1 MPRVRTALALGL
13 LAVLVA
19 AAFVLPIPGP
29 SDVRT
34 WALGA
39 GAAAPLLMFVTYV
52 VATLAPVPRT
62 VFSLAS
68 GLLLGPLVGGLVA
81 MAATAL
87 SAALGF
93 TLARWLGRGLVAR
106 HLDKAAVRAVDTRLA
121 GGGWLSVASLR
132 LIPLVPFTPMNYCCG
147 VSSVRMRPFLI
158 GTMVGSIPGTTAA
171 VLIGD
176 TLTGFSNPTG
186 LIISA
191 ACAVIGAAGLLFVI
205 RRQSPAA
212 ASVRK
217 DQIPAAAVRKDEI
230 PVD

>member
-13 LAVLVA
+13 LAVLVI

-52 VATLAPVPRT
+52 VATLAPIPRT

-68 GLLLGPLVGGLVA
+68 GLLLGPVLGVLVA
-81 MAATAL
+81 MTATAL

-93 TLARWLGRGLVAR
+93 MLARWLGRGLVAR
-106 HLDKAAVRAVDTRLA
+106 HLDKAAVRNVDARLA

-132 LIPLVPFTPMNYCCG
+132 LIPLIPFTPMNYCCG
-147 VSSVRMRPFLI
+147 VSSVRIWPFLV
-158 GTMVGSIPGTTAA
+158 GTVVGSVPGTTAA

-176 TLTGFSNPTG
+176 TLTGFSNPAG

-191 ACAVIGAAGLLFVI
+191 VCAVIGAAGLLFVI
-205 RRQSPAA
+205 RRQAPAA
-212 ASVRK
+212 VATREDVSV
-217 DQIPAAAVRKDEI
+217 D
-230 PVD
+230 

>member
-52 VATLAPVPRT
+52 IATLAPIPRT

-68 GLLLGPLVGGLVA
+68 GLLLGPVVGWLVA
-81 MAATAL
+81 ITATAL
-87 SAALGF
+87 SAVLGF
-93 TLARWLGRGLVAR
+93 MLARWLGRGLVAR
-106 HLDKAAVRAVDTRLA
+106 HLDKAAVRAIDSRLA

-147 VSSVRMRPFLI
+147 VSSTRIWPFLV
-158 GTMVGSIPGTTAA
+158 GTVVGSMPGTTAV

-176 TLTGFSNPTG
+176 TLTGFSNPTA

-191 ACAVIGAAGLLFVI
+191 VCAVTGAAGLLFVI
-205 RRQSPAA
+205 RRQAPAA
-212 ASVRK
+212 A
-217 DQIPAAAVRKDEI
+217 AAPKDEI
-230 PVD
+230 SVD

>member
-34 WALGA
+34 WALSA
-39 GAAAPLLMFVTYV
+39 GAAAPLLMFVMYV
-52 VATLAPVPRT
+52 VATIAPVPRT

-68 GLLLGPLVGGLVA
+68 GLLLGPVVGVLVA
-81 MAATAL
+81 MSATAL
-87 SAALGF
+87 SAVLGF
-93 TLARWLGRGLVAR
+93 ALARWVGRGLMAR
-106 HLDKAAVRAVDTRLA
+106 HLDKAAVKTVDERLA
-121 GGGWLSVASLR
+121 DGGWLSVASLR
-132 LIPLVPFTPMNYCCG
+132 MIPLIPFTPMNYCCG
-147 VSSVRMRPFLI
+147 VSSVRLWPFLL
-158 GTMVGSIPGTTAA
+158 GTVVGSVPGTTAA

-191 ACAVIGAAGLLFVI
+191 VCAVIGAAGLLIVI
-205 RRQSPAA
+205 RRPKPAA
-212 ASVRK
+212 VTAQRDISV
-217 DQIPAAAVRKDEI
+217 D
-230 PVD
+230 

>member
-13 LAVLVA
+13 LAVLVI

-52 VATLAPVPRT
+52 VATLAPIPRT

-68 GLLLGPLVGGLVA
+68 GLLLGPVLGGLVA
-81 MAATAL
+81 MSATAL

-93 TLARWLGRGLVAR
+93 MLARWLGRGLVAR
-106 HLDKAAVRAVDTRLA
+106 HLDKAAVRNVDARLA

-132 LIPLVPFTPMNYCCG
+132 LIPLIPFTPMNYCCG
-147 VSSVRMRPFLI
+147 VSSVRIWPFFV
-158 GTMVGSIPGTTAA
+158 GTVVGSLPGTTAA

-191 ACAVIGAAGLLFVI
+191 VCAVIGAAGLLFVI
-205 RRQSPAA
+205 RRHAPAA
-212 ASVRK
+212 VTAREDVSV
-217 DQIPAAAVRKDEI
+217 D
-230 PVD
+230 

>member
-13 LAVLVA
+13 LAVLVI

-52 VATLAPVPRT
+52 VATLAPIPRT

-68 GLLLGPLVGGLVA
+68 GLLLGPVLGVLVA
-81 MAATAL
+81 MTATAL

-93 TLARWLGRGLVAR
+93 MLARWLGRGLVAR
-106 HLDKAAVRAVDTRLA
+106 HLDKAVVRNVDARLA

-132 LIPLVPFTPMNYCCG
+132 LIPLIPFTPMNYCCG
-147 VSSVRMRPFLI
+147 VSSVRIWPFLV
-158 GTMVGSIPGTTAA
+158 GTVVGSVPGTTAA

-176 TLTGFSNPTG
+176 TLTGFSNPAG

-191 ACAVIGAAGLLFVI
+191 VCAVIGAAGLLFVI
-205 RRQSPAA
+205 RRQAPAA
-212 ASVRK
+212 VATREDVSV
-217 DQIPAAAVRKDEI
+217 D
-230 PVD
+230 